1 VLLHLDLH
9 HSRHRPSHAPI
20 LLQDKKEL
28 RRLSR
33 EVTLSS
39 SAMDFWAELSQSLRR
54 SSGVQESTAREE
66 EEEEEEEEN
75 EEPFGR
81 SFEEAA
87 KRLCPPPGAA
97 TCCEKPLFTRVYL

>member
-1 VLLHLDLH
+1 
-9 HSRHRPSHAPI
+9 
-20 LLQDKKEL
+20 
-28 RRLSR
+28 
-33 EVTLSS
+33 
-39 SAMDFWAELSQSLRR
+39 MDFWAELSQSLRR
-54 SSGVQESTAREE
+54 SSGVQESTAREEGE

-97 TCCEKPLFTRVYL
+97 TRCEKRLFTRVYL

>member
-66 EEEEEEEEN
+66 EEEEEEN